1 VIFHLLEYIFDGTTF
16 FSVDQGL
23 PQKAVVIEDKKKSYN
38 VSCVGHINITLDGA
52 NGGSGQ
58 LSQALNVV
66 LKQVCFIF
74 FTLFFLCNLTI
85 LGNGN

>member
-1 VIFHLLEYIFDGTTF
+1 VIFDLLEYIFDGTTF

-23 PQKAVVIEDKKKSYN
+23 PLKAVVIEDRTKSYN
-38 VSCVGHINITLDGA
+38 VSCVGHVNITLDGA
-52 NGGSGQ
+52 SNSEQ

-74 FTLFFLCNLTI
+74 FTLFFLVVAF
-85 LGNGN
+85 